1 MMDAPNPG
9 YLART
14 IRQVNE
20 VVMQMRRSG
29 LLLLPDL
36 PERAGHLIRGNEGDS
51 RRYFND
57 SPMAL
62 MPLGIQ
68 LEIYESIRN
77 YIWNNEFAGHNVG
90 RVLVEGSSG
99 INEGDSRSNNEGVDL
114 DEDNLVIDNNDGSEG
129 REVYLWSDCF
139 QSSTINQN
147 HNYVWLVTA
156 LVCPPNVWPLSITEY
171 NDGTDSEDS
180 LPDLEDGDSLPD
192 LELNY

>member
-1 MMDAPNPG
+1 MTDAPNPG
-9 YLART
+9 YLARI

-20 VVMQMRRSG
+20 VVTQMRRSG

-36 PERAGHLIRGNEGDS
+36 PERAGHPIRGNEGDS
-51 RRYFND
+51 TRYFND

-68 LEIYESIRN
+68 LEIYKSIRN

-90 RVLVEGSSG
+90 RVF
-99 INEGDSRSNNEGVDL
+99 D
-114 DEDNLVIDNNDGSEG
+114 
-129 REVYLWSDCF
+129 
-139 QSSTINQN
+139 
-147 HNYVWLVTA
+147 
-156 LVCPPNVWPLSITEY
+156 VWPLSITEY

-192 LELNY
+192 LELN

>member
-9 YLART
+9 YLARI

-20 VVMQMRRSG
+20 VVTQIRRSG

-36 PERAGHLIRGNEGDS
+36 PERAGHPIRGDGNEGDS

-68 LEIYESIRN
+68 IEIYKSMLEIYKSIGN

-90 RVLVEGSSG
+90 RVF
-99 INEGDSRSNNEGVDL
+99 D
-114 DEDNLVIDNNDGSEG
+114 
-129 REVYLWSDCF
+129 
-139 QSSTINQN
+139 
-147 HNYVWLVTA
+147 
-156 LVCPPNVWPLSITEY
+156 VWPLSITEY

-180 LPDLEDGDSLPD
+180 LPDLEDGDSLRD
-192 LELNY
+192 LELN